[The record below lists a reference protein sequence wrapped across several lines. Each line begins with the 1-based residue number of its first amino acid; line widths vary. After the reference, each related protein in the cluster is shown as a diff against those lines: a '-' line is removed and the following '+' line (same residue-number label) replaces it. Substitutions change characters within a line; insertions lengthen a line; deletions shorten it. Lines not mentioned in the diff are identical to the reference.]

1 MKDVS
6 GNRTSNSSKTSQSEN
21 VAHPSEKSRLEDIN
35 RQKYIA
41 KHIFSTSGIRKGVG
55 GVEMTKINKLEL
67 IIKFLKPIT
76 WIPVIWS
83 FICGAAASGNFGWGD
98 LLGSTFWLGVLLT
111 GPLVSGTCQMLN
123 DYFDRD
129 LDTLNEPTRP
139 IPAGEITL
147 KNATLLIIAWSALS
161 VIVAFLIHPLVA
173 GYVVLGIVNA
183 HLYSANPIKLKKR
196 LWAGNIIVAF
206 SYLVFPWIAGE
217 IAFRGEITT
226 PSLIVALL
234 YAFASTG
241 TMTINDFKSMQ
252 GDTRVGIRTLP
263 VVYGEHKAAIIAAV
277 MINIGQIFAAGYMFY
292 LNEPVNALIIIGFL
306 LPQIALQYRFVQ
318 SPCTRDVWYNGIAQN
333 FLVAGMLVC
342 ALAIANIPG

>member
-6 GNRTSNSSKTSQSEN
+6 RKTSHSDE
-21 VAHPSEKSRLEDIN
+21 PSPPDYNDRLDEKARLDDLD
-35 RQKYIA
+35 RQKHIA
-41 KHIFSTSGIRKGVG
+41 KHLFNTSGIRKGVG
-55 GVEMTKINKLEL
+55 GVEYTKVGKVEL

-83 FICGAAASGNFGWGD
+83 FICGAVASGQFTWGD
-98 LLGSTFWLGVLLT
+98 LMGSTFWLGVLLT

-129 LDTLNEPTRP
+129 LDILNEPSRP
-139 IPAGEITL
+139 IPAGDISL
-147 KNATLLIIAWSALS
+147 KGATILIIIWSALS
-161 VIVAFLIHPLVA
+161 VLVAFLIHPLVA

-217 IAFRGEITT
+217 IAFRGEITSA
-226 PSLIVALL
+226 SLIIALL

-241 TMTINDFKSMQ
+241 TMTVNDFKSMQ

-263 VVYGEHKAAIIAAV
+263 VVYGEKKAAIIAAV
-277 MINIGQIFAAGYMFY
+277 MIDIGQIFAALFMFY
-292 LNEPVNALIIIGFL
+292 IHEPINAFIIIGFII
-306 LPQIALQYRFVQ
+306 PQIFLQIRFIQ
-318 SPCTRDVWYNGIAQN
+318 SPCTRDVWYNGLAQN
-333 FLVAGMLVC
+333 FLVAGMLVS
-342 ALAIANIPG
+342 ALAIANIS

>member
-1 MKDVS
+1 MKGVS
-6 GNRTSNSSKTSQSEN
+6 GKTN
-21 VAHPSEKSRLEDIN
+21 HPSESSSSDQYDYSSDKTRLSDID
-35 RQKYIA
+35 RQKNIE
-41 KHIFSTSGIRKGVG
+41 KRLFTSSGIRKGVG
-55 GVEMTKINKLEL
+55 GVELTKISKVEL
-67 IIKFLKPIT
+67 FIKFLKPIT

-83 FICGAAASGNFGWGD
+83 FICGAVASGNFGWGD
-98 LLGSTFWLGVLLT
+98 LLGSTFWLGILLT

-129 LDTLNEPTRP
+129 LDMINEPTRP
-139 IPAGEITL
+139 IPAGEISL
-147 KNATLLIIAWSALS
+147 KNATILIIIWSALS
-161 VIVAFLIHPLVA
+161 VIVAFIIHPLIA

-217 IAFRGEITT
+217 IAFRGEITI
-226 PSLIVALL
+226 PSLIIALT

-241 TMTINDFKSMQ
+241 TMTVNDFKSMH

-263 VVYGEHKAAIIAAV
+263 VVYGERKAAILAAV
-277 MINIGQIFAAGYMFY
+277 IINAGQLFAVGFMFY
-292 LNEPVNALIIIGFL
+292 IQEPINALIIIGFII
-306 LPQIALQYRFVQ
+306 PQIVLQLRFIQ

-342 ALAIANIPG
+342 ALAIANLH